1 MLHDLSAISVRA
13 RGLLTRM
20 EEWLAAV
27 SILLLIGLSLTQIV
41 ARNAF
46 DAGFPGMEK
55 LGRQL
60 VLYVTFLGAA
70 LAVTLDRHI
79 RIDIAAHWLNPR
91 WRARLYRPFCL
102 VSAVVCALFLDAAL
116 RFLQQA
122 WLFSP
127 VSERWL
133 VLPGVIIPA
142 GYLLLLVHFLL
153 ESVIGRATPLA
164 QPP

>member
-1 MLHDLSAISVRA
+1 MTGMFCRA
-13 RGLLTRM
+13 RAVLTRL
-20 EEWLAAV
+20 EEWLAAA

-41 ARNAF
+41 ARNVF
-46 DAGFPGMEK
+46 DTGFPGMDK

-60 VLYVTFLGAA
+60 VLYVAFLGAA

-79 RIDIAAHWLNPR
+79 RVDIAAHWLSPD

-102 VSAVVCALFLDAAL
+102 LSAVVCALFLDAAV

-133 VLPGVIIPA
+133 VMLAVIIPA
-142 GYLLLLVHFLL
+142 GYFLLLVHFLL
-153 ESVIGRATPLA
+153 ESIIGRGTPPA
-164 QPP
+164 GSP